1 MKNRALNYAFFSQIG
16 GREDFLTLNTFSL
29 DGHIGLTLGLE
40 FLTKEPTLLERF
52 IDIITFLNIYG
63 SRDKDFKDQAKFIT
77 TMGPVQTGIYG
88 TMIFFI
94 KEKHGTKTF

>member
-40 FLTKEPTLLERF
+40 FLTKEPTLLESF
-52 IDIITFLNIYG
+52 IDIITFLNIRTRQNYHN
-63 SRDKDFKDQAKFIT
+63 
-77 TMGPVQTGIYG
+77 YG
-88 TMIFFI
+88 TGSNRHIWDNDFFH
-94 KEKHGTKTF
+94 KGKAWNKNFLVL